1 MEKVKF
7 TPGEKQE
14 TRETKEPEEPKELPP
29 VDFVSFILSL
39 AASAQVHLGLIPT
52 PGGEKAEKNAG
63 LAKQTIDV
71 LGVLQ
76 EKTKGNL
83 TAEEEKIL
91 TEILHTL
98 RLQYVEAKK

>member
-7 TPGEKQE
+7 TPEEKPETQE
-14 TRETKEPEEPKELPP
+14 AKEPKELPP

-52 PGGEKAEKNAG
+52 PGGEKVEKNVG

-98 RLQYVEAKK
+98 RLQYVEANK